1 MRPSSPAPGTRN
13 ARRCARRSTS
23 GCARPTPS
31 TRSSIST
38 GRCATPTIRPA
49 CCRSTI
55 AATTSTRATWATAR
69 WETRSICRCST
80 DPAPSCACRI
90 SPIGVYVNWGADQ
103 PQQEAGGWLD
113 TPVTISLS
121 PRRTGCRAGSVPV
134 EAFAINERR
143 VGMRH
148 VKWAVVMLGFAAV
161 ALGVGAVQGQQLS
174 GEYKIGVLEP
184 LTGNLAAEGKRHLE
198 GFEIMRDLINERF
211 GGVMGKKLVF
221 VTGDAVD
228 PTAAASE
235 ATRLVT
241 REGVKIVTGTFSSTL
256 CGAAS
261 EAAARQNVI
270 YWETSCVDP
279 RLTRRG
285 LKNVFRTEIDGT
297 GFGWYN
303 VEFIAKHLAH
313 RLGKKPNELRIAYL
327 SEDSSYG
334 QSVTET
340 ARQRAKQEFGM
351 QEVAA
356 EYYTFTTNDLTPVIL
371 KLKNA
376 NPDILHHIARDQ
388 DAILFWRQAREQN
401 FLVKAVVHA
410 GATGYAATGFGKA
423 FGNDANGPFA
433 LLEPGPGLIIE
444 KMRPEGQRIERAF
457 REAVKAKT
465 GSDVLAGA
473 HQLAG
478 GGLWILKLALDA
490 AKTDD
495 LDKFRA
501 AVLAMDLPVGS
512 AVNGWGVKFDETGQN
527 SNARV
532 QHYMLQWQNGSLVT
546 VWPEE
551 FTTNRAKWIPLGAW
565 DQRK

>member
-1 MRPSSPAPGTRN
+1 MR
-13 ARRCARRSTS
+13 
-23 GCARPTPS
+23 
-31 TRSSIST
+31 
-38 GRCATPTIRPA
+38 
-49 CCRSTI
+49 
-55 AATTSTRATWATAR
+55 TA
-69 WETRSICRCST
+69 
-80 DPAPSCACRI
+80 
-90 SPIGVYVNWGADQ
+90 
-103 PQQEAGGWLD
+103 
-113 TPVTISLS
+113 
-121 PRRTGCRAGSVPV
+121 
-134 EAFAINERR
+134 
-143 VGMRH
+143 
-148 VKWAVVMLGFAAV
+148 KWAVVVVAV
-161 ALGVGAVQGQQLS
+161 VALALGVSAVQGQQPLQ
-174 GEYKIGVLEP
+174 GEYKIGILQP
-184 LTGNLAAEGKRHLE
+184 LTGNLAVQGKLHLE
-198 GFEIMRDLINERF
+198 GYEIMRDLINTKF

-221 VTGDAVD
+221 AVGDGPD

-235 ATRLVT
+235 ATRLAT
-241 REGVKIVTGTFSSTL
+241 REGVKIITGTFSSTL

-261 EAAARQNVI
+261 EAASRQNVI

-279 RLTRRG
+279 RFTRRN

-313 RLGKKPNELRIAYL
+313 RLGKKTSELKIAYL

-334 QSVTET
+334 QSVTES
-340 ARQRAKQEFGM
+340 ARERAKKEFGM
-351 QEVAA
+351 QEVGL

-376 NPDILHHIARDQ
+376 NPDVLHHIARDQ

-401 FLVKAVVHA
+401 FQVKAVVHA
-410 GATGYAATGFGKA
+410 GATGYGVPGFGKA

-444 KMRPEGQRIERAF
+444 KFTPDGQKIERAF

-465 GSDVLAGA
+465 GSDVLAGG

-478 GGLWILKLALDA
+478 GGLWVLKLALDA
-490 AKTDD
+490 AKTDE
-495 LDKFRA
+495 LDKFRS
-501 AVLAMDLPVGS
+501 AVLSLDIPVGS

-551 FTTNRAKWIPLGAW
+551 FTTSRAKWIPLGPW

>member
-1 MRPSSPAPGTRN
+1 MK
-13 ARRCARRSTS
+13 
-23 GCARPTPS
+23 
-31 TRSSIST
+31 
-38 GRCATPTIRPA
+38 
-49 CCRSTI
+49 
-55 AATTSTRATWATAR
+55 TAM
-69 WETRSICRCST
+69 WTVI
-80 DPAPSCACRI
+80 
-90 SPIGVYVNWGADQ
+90 V
-103 PQQEAGGWLD
+103 
-113 TPVTISLS
+113 
-121 PRRTGCRAGSVPV
+121 
-134 EAFAINERR
+134 
-143 VGMRH
+143 
-148 VKWAVVMLGFAAV
+148 LGIV
-161 ALGVGAVQGQQLS
+161 ALALGAGIVQGQQAPT

-184 LTGNLAAEGKRHLE
+184 LTGNLAVQGKLHVEGY
-198 GFEIMRDLINERF
+198 EIMRDLINTRF

-221 VTGDAVD
+221 AVGDAVD
-228 PTAAASE
+228 RSAAASE
-235 ATRLVT
+235 ATRLAA
-241 REGVKIVTGTFSSTL
+241 REGVKIITGTFSSTL

-279 RLTRRG
+279 RFTQRG

-303 VEFIAKHLAH
+303 IEFIAKHLAH
-313 RLGKKPNELRIAYL
+313 RLGKKTSELKIAYL

-334 QSVTET
+334 QSVTES

-351 QEVAA
+351 QEVGP
-356 EYYTFTTNDLTPVIL
+356 EYYASSTNDLTPVIL
-371 KLKNA
+371 KLKA
-376 NPDILHHIARDQ
+376 TNPDILHHIARDP

-401 FLVKAVVHA
+401 FQVKAVVHA
-410 GATGYAATGFGKA
+410 GATGYGTPGFGKA

-444 KMRPEGQRIERAF
+444 KLRPEGQAVERAF

-465 GSDVLAGA
+465 GSDVLAGG

-478 GGLWILKLALDA
+478 GGLWVLKLALDA

-495 LDKFRA
+495 LDKFRT
-501 AVLAMDLPVGS
+501 AVLSLDLPVGS

-551 FTTNRAKWIPLGAW
+551 FTTHRAKWIPLGPW